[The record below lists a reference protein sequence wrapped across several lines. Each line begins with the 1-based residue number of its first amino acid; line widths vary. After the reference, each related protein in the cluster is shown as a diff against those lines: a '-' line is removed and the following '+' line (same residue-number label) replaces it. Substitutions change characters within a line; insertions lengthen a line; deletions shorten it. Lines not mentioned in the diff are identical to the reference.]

1 LPASISPEETFFS
14 RARLGERLALSR
26 ASDANEFEQAKLR
39 AILHSLITAYFL
51 AAFLWDRTLDDGEL
65 RMLALLGCFLLMPFL
80 YFGWIA
86 LRPGVNHWRR
96 CAGVLT
102 DVTSVTLLMLLGGEP
117 GMLLYPLY
125 LWIVIGNGFRFGRPY
140 LHYAQVLA
148 IAGFLTVLLFNPL
161 WSAHATLG
169 AALALVLIVIPAY
182 VSALLGRLNA
192 ASRRLEAAR
201 GEAEAA
207 NVAKTRFLAAAS
219 HDLRQ
224 PMQALS
230 MYASVLADR
239 VTGHDAARVV
249 RGVQLS
255 VRTLEQLFDSLLDI
269 ARIESGVIR
278 PNVVTFPLA
287 PLIDNVVEAERPAAA
302 HKGLAIRV
310 VATSASVR
318 SDPVLLERILKNLVT
333 NAVRYTERGRIVVGC
348 RRAGR
353 RLRLQVADSGV
364 GIPAQE
370 QERIFEEYYQLEGAS
385 AEGLGL
391 GLSIVKSL
399 AALLGHPVSLRS
411 TLGRG
416 SIFSLGLEAAREFAA
431 PVSAAGAGVPSLAG
445 AIVALVD
452 DDAEIRESM
461 RLLLESW
468 GARCITGASAAEV
481 ETRLR
486 SSARAPDALI
496 ADYRLGGA
504 DTGLQAIARLRGTY
518 GQALPALIITG
529 TANLAALEQDAP
541 GIPVAAKPVPP
552 GKLRAFLAQ
561 VAREG

>member
-1 LPASISPEETFFS
+1 
-14 RARLGERLALSR
+14 
-26 ASDANEFEQAKLR
+26 
-39 AILHSLITAYFL
+39 
-51 AAFLWDRTLDDGEL
+51 
-65 RMLALLGCFLLMPFL
+65 
-80 YFGWIA
+80 
-86 LRPGVNHWRR
+86 
-96 CAGVLT
+96 
-102 DVTSVTLLMLLGGEP
+102 
-117 GMLLYPLY
+117 
-125 LWIVIGNGFRFGRPY
+125 
-140 LHYAQVLA
+140 
-148 IAGFLTVLLFNPL
+148 
-161 WSAHATLG
+161 
-169 AALALVLIVIPAY
+169 
-182 VSALLGRLNA
+182 
-192 ASRRLEAAR
+192 
-201 GEAEAA
+201 
-207 NVAKTRFLAAAS
+207 
-219 HDLRQ
+219 
-224 PMQALS
+224 
-230 MYASVLADR
+230 MYASVLAER

-249 RGVQLS
+249 HGVQLS
-255 VRTLEQLFDSLLDI
+255 VRTLEQLFDSLLDV

-278 PNVVTFPLA
+278 PHVVTFPLA
-287 PLIDNVVEAERPAAA
+287 PLIESVVEAERPAAA

-318 SDPVLLERILKNLVT
+318 SDPVLLERMLKNLVT

-353 RLRLQVADSGV
+353 RVRLLVADSGV

-416 SIFSLGLEAAREFAA
+416 SIFSLQLEAARALA
-431 PVSAAGAGVPSLAG
+431 PAQAPGTALPSLAG
-445 AIVALVD
+445 ATVALVD
-452 DDAEIRESM
+452 DDAQVRDSM

-504 DTGLQAIARLRGTY
+504 GTGLQVIARLRGTY
-518 GQALPALIITG
+518 GAALPALIITG
-529 TANLAALEQDAP
+529 TANLAALEKDAP
-541 GIPVAAKPVPP
+541 GIPFVAKPVPP
-552 GKLRAFLAQ
+552 GKLRAFLSQ
-561 VAREG
+561 IPRTSR